1 MKTGSSLGD
10 PFVDCGA
17 ICMGPRQ
24 ILAYQRLIDDAV
36 SKGRVI
42 LSHISEYLHDIHY
55 MYTDTF
61 LSSF

>member
-24 ILAYQRLIDDAV
+24 MLAYQRLIDDAV
-36 SKGRVI
+36 SKGIYFYFVA
-42 LSHISEYLHDIHY
+42 DIY
-55 MYTDTF
+55 FYQQYFTGAEV
-61 LSSF
+61 S